1 MNTTVKDLIIP
12 LEQFPHVQ
20 SEAPVHEAVGLL
32 FSHVNGT
39 GRLQYD
45 ELLVI
50 SADNQYVG
58 RLTVRGILTCYFPTL
73 FATGDKQ
80 IFAGKKEKFSD
91 LAILMEDSFQ
101 GECKRQGA
109 LPVRD
114 YMAPPLKSIKA
125 NLHPPARGRDHDG
138 RERDL
143 SAGGR
148 GRRSHRPGP
157 ADRPL
162 PHPGLQLFTLS
173 ATGAPR
179 PFPKTST

>member
-32 FSHVNGT
+32 FSHVNGN

-50 SADNQYVG
+50 NADNQYVG

-73 FATGDKQ
+73 FTTGDKQ
-80 IFAGKKEKFSD
+80 IFAGKQAKFTD

-101 GECKRQGA
+101 GECKRQGG
-109 LPVRD
+109 LPVREF
-114 YMAPPLKSIKA
+114 MAPPLKSIKA
-125 NLHPPARGRDHDG
+125 GMHPLHAAEIMIEENETCLPVVEDG
-138 RERDL
+138 ILIGLVRLIDL
-143 SAGGR
+143 FR
-148 GRRSHRPGP
+148 
-157 ADRPL
+157 
-162 PHPGLQLFTLS
+162 TLAS
-173 ATGAPR
+173 
-179 PFPKTST
+179 SCSL

>member
-12 LEQFPHVQ
+12 LEQFPHLNN
-20 SEAPVHEAVGLL
+20 EASVHEAVGLL
-32 FSHVNGT
+32 FSHVNGN

-80 IFAGKKEKFSD
+80 IFAGKQAKFTD

-114 YMAPPLKSIKA
+114 FMAPPLKSIKA
-125 NLHPPARGRDHDG
+125 GMHPLHAAEIMMNENETCLPVVEDG
-138 RERDL
+138 ILIGLVRLIDIFHTL
-143 SAGGR
+143 AG
-148 GRRSHRPGP
+148 SCS
-157 ADRPL
+157 L
-162 PHPGLQLFTLS
+162 
-173 ATGAPR
+173 
-179 PFPKTST
+179 

>member
-32 FSHVNGT
+32 FSHVNGS

-50 SADNQYVG
+50 SADYQYVG

-80 IFAGKKEKFSD
+80 IFAGKQAKFTD

-101 GECKRQGA
+101 GECKRQGG

-125 NLHPPARGRDHDG
+125 NLHPLHAAEIMMTENETCLPVVEDDG
-138 RERDL
+138 LIGLVRLIDL
-143 SAGGR
+143 FR
-148 GRRSHRPGP
+148 
-157 ADRPL
+157 
-162 PHPGLQLFTLS
+162 TLAS
-173 ATGAPR
+173 
-179 PFPKTST
+179 SCSL

>member
-12 LEQFPHVQ
+12 LEQFPHL
-20 SEAPVHEAVGLL
+20 SNEASVHEAVGLL
-32 FSHVNGT
+32 FSHVNGS

-58 RLTVRGILTCYFPTL
+58 RLTVRGILTCYFPAL

-101 GECKRQGA
+101 GECKRQGG

-114 YMAPPLKSIKA
+114 FMAPPLKSIKA
-125 NLHPPARGRDHDG
+125 SLHPLHAAEIMMTENETCLPVVEDG
-138 RERDL
+138 ILIGLVRLIDFFHTL
-143 SAGGR
+143 AG
-148 GRRSHRPGP
+148 SCS
-157 ADRPL
+157 L
-162 PHPGLQLFTLS
+162 
-173 ATGAPR
+173 
-179 PFPKTST
+179 

>member
-50 SADNQYVG
+50 NADNQYVG
-58 RLTVRGILTCYFPTL
+58 RLTVRSILTCYFPSL

-80 IFAGKKEKFSD
+80 IFAGKQAKFTD

-101 GECKRQGA
+101 GECKRQGG

-125 NLHPPARGRDHDG
+125 NLHPLHAAEIMMAENETCLPVVEDDG
-138 RERDL
+138 LIGLVRLIDL
-143 SAGGR
+143 FR
-148 GRRSHRPGP
+148 
-157 ADRPL
+157 
-162 PHPGLQLFTLS
+162 TLAS
-173 ATGAPR
+173 
-179 PFPKTST
+179 SCSL

>member
-32 FSHVNGT
+32 FSHVNGN

-101 GECKRQGA
+101 AECKRQGA

-114 YMAPPLKSIKA
+114 FMAPPLKSIKA
-125 NLHPPARGRDHDG
+125 GMHPLHAAEIMMTENETCLPVVEDG
-138 RERDL
+138 ILIGLVRLIDL
-143 SAGGR
+143 FR
-148 GRRSHRPGP
+148 
-157 ADRPL
+157 
-162 PHPGLQLFTLS
+162 TLAS
-173 ATGAPR
+173 
-179 PFPKTST
+179 SCSL

>member
-32 FSHVNGT
+32 FSHVNGS

-114 YMAPPLKSIKA
+114 FMAPPHKAIKA
-125 NLHPPARGRDHDG
+125 GLHPLHAA
-138 RERDL
+138 EIL
-143 SAGGR
+143 MTENETC
-148 GRRSHRPGP
+148 
-157 ADRPL
+157 L
-162 PHPGLQLFTLS
+162 PVVEEGILIGVVRLIDIFRALAS
-173 ATGAPR
+173 
-179 PFPKTST
+179 SCSL

>member
-32 FSHVNGT
+32 FSHVNGN

-73 FATGDKQ
+73 FTTGDKQ
-80 IFAGKKEKFSD
+80 IFAGKQAKFTD

-114 YMAPPLKSIKA
+114 FMAPPLKSIKA
-125 NLHPPARGRDHDG
+125 GMHPLHAAEIMMTENETCLPVVEDG
-138 RERDL
+138 ILIGLVRLIDIFHTL
-143 SAGGR
+143 AG
-148 GRRSHRPGP
+148 SCS
-157 ADRPL
+157 L
-162 PHPGLQLFTLS
+162 
-173 ATGAPR
+173 
-179 PFPKTST
+179 

>member
-32 FSHVNGT
+32 FSHVNGN

-109 LPVRD
+109 LPVREF
-114 YMAPPLKSIKA
+114 MAPPLKSIKA
-125 NLHPPARGRDHDG
+125 GMHPLHAAEIMMTENETCLPVVEDG
-138 RERDL
+138 ILIGLVRLIDIFNTL
-143 SAGGR
+143 AG
-148 GRRSHRPGP
+148 SCS
-157 ADRPL
+157 L
-162 PHPGLQLFTLS
+162 
-173 ATGAPR
+173 
-179 PFPKTST
+179 

>member
-32 FSHVNGT
+32 FSHVNGN

-58 RLTVRGILTCYFPTL
+58 RLTVRSILSCYFPTL

-80 IFAGKKEKFSD
+80 IFAGKQAKFTD
-91 LAILMEDSFQ
+91 LAILLEDSFQ

-125 NLHPPARGRDHDG
+125 GLHPLHAAEIMMAENETCLPVVEDDG
-138 RERDL
+138 L
-143 SAGGR
+143 I
-148 GRRSHRPGP
+148 
-157 ADRPL
+157 
-162 PHPGLQLFTLS
+162 GLVRLIDIFRTLAS
-173 ATGAPR
+173 
-179 PFPKTST
+179 SCSL

>member
-32 FSHVNGT
+32 FSHVNGN

-58 RLTVRGILTCYFPTL
+58 RLTVRGILTCYFPAL

-101 GECKRQGA
+101 AECKRQGA

-114 YMAPPLKSIKA
+114 FMAPPLKSIKA
-125 NLHPPARGRDHDG
+125 GMHPLHAAEIMMTENETCLPVVEDG
-138 RERDL
+138 ILIGLVRLIDIFHTL
-143 SAGGR
+143 AG
-148 GRRSHRPGP
+148 SCS
-157 ADRPL
+157 L
-162 PHPGLQLFTLS
+162 
-173 ATGAPR
+173 
-179 PFPKTST
+179 

>member
-32 FSHVNGT
+32 FSHVNGN

-114 YMAPPLKSIKA
+114 FMAPPLKSIKA
-125 NLHPPARGRDHDG
+125 GMHPLHAAEIMMTENETCLPVVEDG
-138 RERDL
+138 ILIGLVRLIDIFHTL
-143 SAGGR
+143 AG
-148 GRRSHRPGP
+148 SCS
-157 ADRPL
+157 L
-162 PHPGLQLFTLS
+162 
-173 ATGAPR
+173 
-179 PFPKTST
+179 

>member
-32 FSHVNGT
+32 FSHVNGN

-50 SADNQYVG
+50 NADNQYVG

-80 IFAGKKEKFSD
+80 IFAGKQAKFTD
-91 LAILMEDSFQ
+91 LAILMENSFQ

-125 NLHPPARGRDHDG
+125 NLHPLHAAEIMMAENETCLPVVEDDG
-138 RERDL
+138 LIGLVRLIDL
-143 SAGGR
+143 FR
-148 GRRSHRPGP
+148 
-157 ADRPL
+157 
-162 PHPGLQLFTLS
+162 TLAS
-173 ATGAPR
+173 
-179 PFPKTST
+179 SCSL

>member
-50 SADNQYVG
+50 NADNQYVG
-58 RLTVRGILTCYFPTL
+58 RLTVRSILTCYFPSL

-80 IFAGKKEKFSD
+80 IFAGKQAKFTD
-91 LAILMEDSFQ
+91 LAILMENSFQ
-101 GECKRQGA
+101 GECKRQGG

-125 NLHPPARGRDHDG
+125 NLHPLHAAEIMMAENETCLPVVEDDG
-138 RERDL
+138 LIGLVRLIDL
-143 SAGGR
+143 FR
-148 GRRSHRPGP
+148 
-157 ADRPL
+157 
-162 PHPGLQLFTLS
+162 TLAS
-173 ATGAPR
+173 
-179 PFPKTST
+179 SCSL

>member
-32 FSHVNGT
+32 FSHVNGN

-50 SADNQYVG
+50 NADNQYVG

-80 IFAGKKEKFSD
+80 IFAGKQAKFTD

-101 GECKRQGA
+101 GECKRQGG

-125 NLHPPARGRDHDG
+125 NLHPLHAAEIMMTENETCLPVVEDDG
-138 RERDL
+138 LIGLVRLIDL
-143 SAGGR
+143 FR
-148 GRRSHRPGP
+148 
-157 ADRPL
+157 
-162 PHPGLQLFTLS
+162 TLAS
-173 ATGAPR
+173 
-179 PFPKTST
+179 SCSL

>member
-20 SEAPVHEAVGLL
+20 SEAPEHEAVGLL

-109 LPVRD
+109 LPVGD
-114 YMAPPLKSIKA
+114 FMAPPLKSIKA
-125 NLHPPARGRDHDG
+125 GMHPLHAAEIMMTENETCLPVVEDG
-138 RERDL
+138 ILIGLVRLIDIFHTL
-143 SAGGR
+143 AG
-148 GRRSHRPGP
+148 SCS
-157 ADRPL
+157 L
-162 PHPGLQLFTLS
+162 
-173 ATGAPR
+173 
-179 PFPKTST
+179 

>member
-50 SADNQYVG
+50 NADNQYVG
-58 RLTVRGILTCYFPTL
+58 RLTVRSILTCYFPSL

-80 IFAGKKEKFSD
+80 IFAGKQAKFTD
-91 LAILMEDSFQ
+91 LAILMENSFQ

-125 NLHPPARGRDHDG
+125 NLHPLHAAEIMMTENETCLPVVEDDG
-138 RERDL
+138 LIGLVRLIDL
-143 SAGGR
+143 FR
-148 GRRSHRPGP
+148 
-157 ADRPL
+157 
-162 PHPGLQLFTLS
+162 TLAS
-173 ATGAPR
+173 
-179 PFPKTST
+179 SCSL

>member
-32 FSHVNGT
+32 FSHVNGN

-50 SADNQYVG
+50 NADNQYVG

-101 GECKRQGA
+101 AESKRQGA

-114 YMAPPLKSIKA
+114 FMAPPLKSIKA
-125 NLHPPARGRDHDG
+125 GMHPLHAAEIMMNENETCLPVVEDG
-138 RERDL
+138 ILIGLVRLIDIFHTL
-143 SAGGR
+143 AG
-148 GRRSHRPGP
+148 SCS
-157 ADRPL
+157 L
-162 PHPGLQLFTLS
+162 
-173 ATGAPR
+173 
-179 PFPKTST
+179 